1 MKTKILMIGLLT
13 LASITVQ
20 AQLSASYYDGNPA
33 SKIGVGYDFNETI
46 WSEIRMYTGSDI
58 SNFTFEGV
66 VNFNLKQTEDYKF
79 YIGAGAVLNDLTGL
93 VAPIGLQIS
102 PFKNFR
108 EFAFQIE
115 AMPMYEFDA
124 SDAFFFGSWGIRYR
138 FPLKKSKD

>member
-1 MKTKILMIGLLT
+1 MKAKLLIISL
-13 LASITVQ
+13 LALTSYTVQ

-46 WSEIRMYTGSDI
+46 WSEIRMYTGSSI
-58 SNFTFEGV
+58 QNFTFEGV

-79 YIGAGAVLNDLTGL
+79 YLGGGVVVNNLTGL
-93 VAPIGLQIS
+93 VAPVGLQIS

-115 AMPMYEFDA
+115 AMPMYEFDE
-124 SDAFFFGSWGIRYR
+124 SNAFFFGSWGIRYR
-138 FPLKKSKD
+138 FPLKK